1 MKNAAAVMKAN
12 ADKVPDRNGQGLLPR
27 KNQEVFAKGICM
39 NAAGFNNRNQLVND
53 LQFAQWLAMNA
64 RNRLERCLNQGRYK
78 KGLAR
83 EYLKERRDIGK
94 ARAALAKDITG

>member
-83 EYLKERRDIGK
+83 QYLQKQRDVEKRFDALARDIAG
-94 ARAALAKDITG
+94 